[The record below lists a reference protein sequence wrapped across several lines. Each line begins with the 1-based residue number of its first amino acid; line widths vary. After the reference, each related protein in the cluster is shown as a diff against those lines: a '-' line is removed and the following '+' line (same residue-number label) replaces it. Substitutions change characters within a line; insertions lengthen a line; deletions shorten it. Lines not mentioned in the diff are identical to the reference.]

1 MAAHSHLPSSFPPGY
16 SVKAWAGC
24 LPLYFVPLLFF
35 ARQPFTIYGLS
46 VTILPRVP
54 ASMDA
59 LWTVFPFDTL
69 RLPHCPSPYSPPV
82 HTEWA
87 HFSIFQPVSCML
99 QWTKP
104 SRSSSVLCSLCS
116 SLFLKLFVCHP
127 PSLPPVTLS
136 DSWSETL
143 PNLSVN
149 PPIFSLLSTVNG
161 KASLSSQYSI
171 VAVVLHFAVTQMEA
185 WWLVFAKSFPSICCP
200 RSKSQKLHNNF
211 HLFWLQ
217 PLQDLQQ
224 NVNISDTTTTPP
236 CWLEL
241 NIWLS
246 VKI

>member
-149 PPIFSLLSTVNG
+149 PPFSHCCQQWMERHPSLLNTQLL
-161 KASLSSQYSI
+161 LSSCILPLLKWKHDGSCLQKAFRQS
-171 VAVVLHFAVTQMEA
+171 VVLAQK
-185 WWLVFAKSFPSICCP
+185 AKSFTTISISFGCNHC
-200 RSKSQKLHNNF
+200 RTFNKKSTSVIQ
-211 HLFWLQ
+211 LQ
-217 PLQDLQQ
+217 HRPAG
-224 NVNISDTTTTPP
+224 
-236 CWLEL
+236 
-241 NIWLS
+241 
-246 VKI
+246 